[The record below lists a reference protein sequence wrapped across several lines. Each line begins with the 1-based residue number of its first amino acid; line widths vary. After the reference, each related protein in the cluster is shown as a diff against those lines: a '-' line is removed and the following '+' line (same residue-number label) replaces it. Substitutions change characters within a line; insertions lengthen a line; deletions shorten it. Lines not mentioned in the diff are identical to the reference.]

1 MGKGSELT
9 IPTSDA
15 GSVSRIVCVASVRG
29 KGDARVALFR
39 HLAPLTLN
47 AILRVLPID
56 SRVNIQPAYV
66 SLFTNLRVGVEKPRN
81 TFARGEVGFLA
92 SGGLLCIFLRDAKS
106 DRPVNPL
113 GKVED
118 GLSVL
123 ENLVPGDSVRLS
135 TSTGS

>member
-1 MGKGSELT
+1 MT
-9 IPTSDA
+9 IRSSDA

-81 TFARGEVGFLA
+81 TFVRGEVGFLA

-135 TSTGS
+135 VSSGG